1 MSRGIS
7 STTHVRIRTA
17 AITAAAA
24 TLVAAP
30 LLLVGCAQ
38 QYTPSGTGVNSIDTR
53 LPDGRTVVCVVASGG
68 GVDCDWEGA
77 R

>member
-1 MSRGIS
+1 MK
-7 STTHVRIRTA
+7 STTHIRIRTA
-17 AITAAAA
+17 AITAAAVGLIA
-24 TLVAAP
+24 LPAVLA
-30 LLLVGCAQ
+30 GCAQ